1 MNEYFGCD
9 NVRELKQYVGW
20 VCKIDEKNGSKT
32 VGNFT
37 TGNYIHEFSIISSNK
52 IETLASSGDL
62 FSPVSSGDELN
73 EKEQKR
79 YRTGV
84 GKWLYL
90 LRWS

>member
-1 MNEYFGCD
+1 MDLIMQSF
-9 NVRELKQYVGW
+9 
-20 VCKIDEKNGSKT
+20 ID
-32 VGNFT
+32 
-37 TGNYIHEFSIISSNK
+37 EFSIISSNK
-52 IETLASSGDL
+52 IETFASSGEL

-84 GKWLYL
+84 GKLLYL